1 MKITILSSKELH
13 PTVNYL
19 NKADTINSAF
29 YFEYGNIHPSKLRD
43 DIISKINSCKF
54 ENLYFHTYHTS
65 VIYEIA
71 KIAEGLGI
79 DFVYYRLYEKDDEIK
94 FVRYSKDLIET
105 IEEGWEVIWEGAIML
120 DERQLWI
127 EYKRSGNLK
136 IREELVLK
144 YIPLV
149 KYVVGKMIV
158 NLPKNVEYDD
168 LVEYGIIGL
177 LDAVEK
183 FDINKEITFKTY
195 AVTRVRGSIY
205 DELRAQ
211 DWLPRS
217 VRKLVKEIERAYVE
231 LETKFKRM
239 PSEEEVASFLDIP
252 VKKMEEIYAKVDAG
266 NVSSLDD
273 TVYDGNDSTTTLA
286 NTVEDKKVENPQVE
300 LEKSELRAT
309 LIERLEE
316 LNEKERMVITLY
328 YYEKLT
334 LKEIGQVLEISESRV
349 SQIHSKAIFKLK
361 SKLIAKFG
369 DYANMF

>member
-1 MKITILSSKELH
+1 
-13 PTVNYL
+13 
-19 NKADTINSAF
+19 
-29 YFEYGNIHPSKLRD
+29 
-43 DIISKINSCKF
+43 
-54 ENLYFHTYHTS
+54 
-65 VIYEIA
+65 
-71 KIAEGLGI
+71 
-79 DFVYYRLYEKDDEIK
+79 
-94 FVRYSKDLIET
+94 
-105 IEEGWEVIWEGAIML
+105 ML

-183 FDINKEITFKTY
+183 FDLNKEITFKTY

-211 DWLPRS
+211 DWVPRS

-239 PSEEEVASFLDIP
+239 PSEEEVANFLDIP

-300 LEKSELRAT
+300 LEKNELRVA

-369 DYANMF
+369 DYELIKEDEAIYQVDEFTQPIRVQFARGKAEEVFNQSNSFGLEGNILEPFKRVQEALRLICKGDL

>member
-1 MKITILSSKELH
+1 
-13 PTVNYL
+13 
-19 NKADTINSAF
+19 
-29 YFEYGNIHPSKLRD
+29 
-43 DIISKINSCKF
+43 
-54 ENLYFHTYHTS
+54 
-65 VIYEIA
+65 
-71 KIAEGLGI
+71 
-79 DFVYYRLYEKDDEIK
+79 
-94 FVRYSKDLIET
+94 
-105 IEEGWEVIWEGAIML
+105 ML

-183 FDINKEITFKTY
+183 FDLNKEITFKTY

-211 DWLPRS
+211 DWVPRS

-239 PSEEEVASFLDIP
+239 PSEEEVANFLDIP

-300 LEKSELRAT
+300 LEKNELRVA

-369 DYANMF
+369 DYELIKEDEAIYQVDEFTQPIRVQFCKRKSRGSF

>member
-1 MKITILSSKELH
+1 
-13 PTVNYL
+13 
-19 NKADTINSAF
+19 
-29 YFEYGNIHPSKLRD
+29 
-43 DIISKINSCKF
+43 
-54 ENLYFHTYHTS
+54 
-65 VIYEIA
+65 
-71 KIAEGLGI
+71 
-79 DFVYYRLYEKDDEIK
+79 
-94 FVRYSKDLIET
+94 
-105 IEEGWEVIWEGAIML
+105 ML

-183 FDINKEITFKTY
+183 FDLNKEITFKTY

-211 DWLPRS
+211 DWVPRS

-239 PSEEEVASFLDIP
+239 PSEEEVANFLDIP

-300 LEKSELRAT
+300 LEKNELRAA

-369 DYANMF
+369 DYELIKEDEAIYQVDEFTQPIRVQFARGKAEEVFNQLNSFGLEGNILEPFKRVQEALRLICKGDL

>member
-1 MKITILSSKELH
+1 
-13 PTVNYL
+13 
-19 NKADTINSAF
+19 
-29 YFEYGNIHPSKLRD
+29 
-43 DIISKINSCKF
+43 
-54 ENLYFHTYHTS
+54 
-65 VIYEIA
+65 
-71 KIAEGLGI
+71 
-79 DFVYYRLYEKDDEIK
+79 
-94 FVRYSKDLIET
+94 
-105 IEEGWEVIWEGAIML
+105 ML

-183 FDINKEITFKTY
+183 FDLNKEITFKTY

-211 DWLPRS
+211 DWVPRS

-239 PSEEEVASFLDIP
+239 PSEEEVANFLDIP

-300 LEKSELRAT
+300 LEKNELRVA

-369 DYANMF
+369 DYELIKEDEAIYQVDEFTQPIRVQFARGKAEEVFNQLNSFGLEGNLLEPFKRVQEALRLICKGDL

>member
-1 MKITILSSKELH
+1 M
-13 PTVNYL
+13 
-19 NKADTINSAF
+19 
-29 YFEYGNIHPSKLRD
+29 
-43 DIISKINSCKF
+43 
-54 ENLYFHTYHTS
+54 
-65 VIYEIA
+65 
-71 KIAEGLGI
+71 
-79 DFVYYRLYEKDDEIK
+79 
-94 FVRYSKDLIET
+94 
-105 IEEGWEVIWEGAIML
+105 
-120 DERQLWI
+120 
-127 EYKRSGNLK
+127 
-136 IREELVLK
+136 
-144 YIPLV
+144 
-149 KYVVGKMIV
+149 
-158 NLPKNVEYDD
+158 
-168 LVEYGIIGL
+168 
-177 LDAVEK
+177 
-183 FDINKEITFKTY
+183 
-195 AVTRVRGSIY
+195 
-205 DELRAQ
+205 
-211 DWLPRS
+211 
-217 VRKLVKEIERAYVE
+217 VKEIERAYVE

-300 LEKSELRAT
+300 LEKSELRAA

-369 DYANMF
+369 DYADMF

>member
-1 MKITILSSKELH
+1 
-13 PTVNYL
+13 
-19 NKADTINSAF
+19 
-29 YFEYGNIHPSKLRD
+29 
-43 DIISKINSCKF
+43 
-54 ENLYFHTYHTS
+54 
-65 VIYEIA
+65 
-71 KIAEGLGI
+71 
-79 DFVYYRLYEKDDEIK
+79 
-94 FVRYSKDLIET
+94 
-105 IEEGWEVIWEGAIML
+105 ML

-183 FDINKEITFKTY
+183 FDLNKEITFKTY

-211 DWLPRS
+211 DWVPRS

-231 LETKFKRM
+231 LEIKFKRM
-239 PSEEEVASFLDIP
+239 PSEEEVANFLDIP

-300 LEKSELRAT
+300 LEKNELRAA

-369 DYANMF
+369 DYELIKEDEAIYQVDEFTQPIRVQFARGKAEEVFNKLNSFGLEGNLLEPFKRV

>member
-1 MKITILSSKELH
+1 
-13 PTVNYL
+13 
-19 NKADTINSAF
+19 
-29 YFEYGNIHPSKLRD
+29 
-43 DIISKINSCKF
+43 
-54 ENLYFHTYHTS
+54 
-65 VIYEIA
+65 
-71 KIAEGLGI
+71 
-79 DFVYYRLYEKDDEIK
+79 
-94 FVRYSKDLIET
+94 
-105 IEEGWEVIWEGAIML
+105 ML

-183 FDINKEITFKTY
+183 FDLNKEITFKTY

-211 DWLPRS
+211 DWVPRS

-239 PSEEEVASFLDIP
+239 PSEEEVANFLDIP

-300 LEKSELRAT
+300 LEKNELRAA

-369 DYANMF
+369 DYELIKEDEAIYQVDEFTQPIRVQFARGKAEEVFNQLNSFGLEGNLLEPFKRV